1 MKELEKKADE
11 IEEHGLKVSYKA
23 PVGIPYREIDRIARE
38 EDVDL
43 IAMGSRGRRRVNKML
58 LGGMTSN
65 VIRVS
70 DIPILVERI
79 DIVEELDEESY
90 KLVCT

>member
-23 PVGIPYREIDRIARE
+23 PVGIPSREIDRIARE